1 MPVFNNIL
9 RILIILRLAILAN
22 QPVEAMKPV
31 LVSRRILC
39 VLKNIHHTHST
50 PRKSEY
56 IPVFV
61 SHTSHSPQL
70 MGSDGDEPARKKR
83 KNYGDSEIPCPF
95 PDCKTPEP
103 VSTGEEEKKG
113 RKGKP
118 VKPLKPIR
126 FHNQRKL
133 RDHLEKK
140 HDRSHPEF
148 FPLWAATFEN
158 ADEAEKA
165 WERRVKKHG
174 PDYIPRP
181 NVKLPE

>member
-70 MGSDGDEPARKKR
+70 MGSDGDGPSEPARKKR
-83 KNYGDSEIPCPF
+83 KSYADSEIPCPF
-95 PDCKTPEP
+95 PNCNTREP
-103 VSTGEEEKKG
+103 VSTWER
-113 RKGKP
+113 RKS
-118 VKPLKPIR
+118 KPLKPVR
-126 FHNQRKL
+126 FSIPRKL